1 MNRASVQMPILIG
14 FGAMLLILT
23 AVVLANI
30 YQIHVFSEQIRA
42 IVLERNKKS
51 DLAALMSKLH
61 GDRYRSLVHAS
72 ALADPF
78 ERDDEIRRFREMARD
93 FIKARDQ
100 FLTLPLDDNETATWE
115 TIRAEVRK
123 VEAEAEAVVDYLQA
137 DYLDTA
143 KELIKTRLAP
153 PQERMMSGWGHLLH
167 VQNEKNKEALRQS
180 DQMDG
185 ELRQLSIV
193 FGGLAVAIGLSVALF
208 AVRTG
213 NRLARE
219 LWDEKERAQVT
230 LESIS
235 EAVLRIN
242 GRGEICYLNPYAEFL
257 LDTHLLPEGGCKPA
271 DILQLVDKTTRAPL
285 LETLLDDLRRDL
297 KTVLPDNVC
306 LVTASGME
314 YDVEGSGAPLRLTSE
329 GRIGAVIVLR
339 DVTERRDTLRRL
351 TGRSGVDPITGLTDA
366 RLMEE
371 RLASA
376 LMGKRSEDQPLGFVL
391 VRFDNLDQI
400 EASAGGAG
408 RQALFGEVARMLRLR
423 LRDSDMISR
432 FDDTGFGVI
441 LPSCPEAKA
450 AEIAEELRQMF
461 EHYRMHWDGRDL
473 PIEAHI
479 GGVQIPPFS
488 GTLEDCLRAAGGA

>member
-1 MNRASVQMPILIG
+1 MNRASAQMPILIG

-72 ALADPF
+72 ALTDPF

-100 FLTLPLDDNETATWE
+100 FLALPLDDNEIATWE
-115 TIRAEVRK
+115 SIRAEVRK
-123 VEAEAEAVVDYLQA
+123 VEAESEAIVDYLQA

-143 KELIKTRLAP
+143 KAVIKTRLAP
-153 PQERMMSGWGHLLH
+153 HQEQMMSGWGHLLH
-167 VQNEKNKEALRQS
+167 VQNEKNKEALSQS
-180 DQMDG
+180 NQMDG
-185 ELRQLSIV
+185 ELRHLSIV
-193 FGGLAVAIGLSVALF
+193 FGGIAVAIGLSVALF
-208 AVRTG
+208 AIRTS
-213 NRLARE
+213 NRLASE

-235 EAVLRIN
+235 EAVLRLN

-257 LDTHLLPEGGCKPA
+257 LDTRVAPGSRCKPV
-271 DILQLVDKTTRAPL
+271 DVLQLVDKTTRASLLEPL
-285 LETLLDDLRRDL
+285 LNDLRRDL
-297 KTVLPDNVC
+297 RTVLPDNVC
-306 LVTASGME
+306 LVTAAGME
-314 YDVEGSGAPLRLTSE
+314 YDVEGSGAPLRLTGE
-329 GRIGAVIVLR
+329 DAMGAVIVLR

-371 RLASA
+371 RLAGA
-376 LMGKRSEDQPLGFVL
+376 LLGKRSEDQPLGFML
-391 VRFDNLDQI
+391 IRFDNLAEI

-408 RQALFGEVARMLRLR
+408 RQALFGDVARMLRMR

-441 LPSCPEAKA
+441 LPTCPEVKA
-450 AEIAEELRQMF
+450 TEIAEELRQAF
-461 EHYRMHWDGRDL
+461 ARYQLHWDGRDL
-473 PIEAHI
+473 PVVAHV
-479 GGVQIPPFS
+479 GGVQIPPFT
-488 GTLEDCLRAAGGA
+488 GTLDDCLRAAGAA